1 VTHFFRLSFAPE
13 IASRKMNP
21 QLLVRARQAAPMAL
35 VLGAVIMAVAAYLQ
49 ALHYPFISD
58 DAGYTTEN
66 HKLAGLQL
74 TDLWRLLVEPYNCC
88 FEFLPLRDLSF
99 WLDIKLFG
107 VTPES
112 LRMHNIILYLLSL
125 PLVYATTL
133 SLWRYFRRADSGS
146 APWAAAAVTAL
157 FALHPALVE
166 SVVWISGRKY
176 IQPNLF
182 AMLALWLAVGARREQ
197 GFSVPHAAAALL
209 AFVAMM
215 LAKSSYVGV
224 APVIAL
230 LWLMF
235 WRDIPA
241 ASRRYSL
248 LLWPIAVLLLAVV
261 LIANFIAFNNGFDR
275 VPFYFGI
282 EAVYRTFAVL
292 GWLARLAVSP
302 EGRHFFYPVFEITYF
317 PAMVALGAAVL
328 SVSVAGGVMLLR
340 KRSLEGFALA
350 AFLLLCAPY
359 MELIPHGSPSLVSDR
374 YLALAVWPAA
384 LLTVALA
391 WRLKL
396 AARAALLLVIAL
408 LWGLQTVQRSRD
420 WHSYEALMDADVRA
434 YPRYSMPAMYKSDIQ
449 LSQGLIRE
457 AAETAGGIAIP
468 EVRDS
473 MLKLV
478 KAHQAVADAKST
490 GDPGTAMG
498 SLQDFGL
505 GLKRPPDQDRWNTSL
520 SLIWK
525 VNRNYLAFEWRKL
538 AGYFPADVMVR
549 YTAGTSLL
557 NAGNYDGAIAYLS
570 AATESQHLPES
581 LRGAAFKN
589 LGIALIGAGKA
600 GEAEAPLRAALEQS
614 PPDLGAYC
622 ALSAV
627 YKQADR
633 LDDAASAESECRSHV
648 PGTDVAR

>member
-1 VTHFFRLSFAPE
+1 
-13 IASRKMNP
+13 MNP
-21 QLLVRARQAAPMAL
+21 QLLVRMRQVAPLAL
-35 VLGAVIMAVAAYLQ
+35 VLGAIIIAVAAYLQ
-49 ALHYPFISD
+49 ALHYPYISD

-66 HKLAGLQL
+66 YKLAGLHL

-107 VTPES
+107 LTPES
-112 LRMHNIILYLLSL
+112 LRMHNIILYLLCL

-133 SLWRYFRRADSGS
+133 GLWRYFRPADPGG

-197 GFSVPHAAAALL
+197 GFSVPYAAAALL

-224 APVIAL
+224 APIIAL

-235 WRDIPA
+235 WLDIPVT
-241 ASRRYSL
+241 SRRYPL
-248 LLWPIAVLLLAVV
+248 LLWPISVLLLAVV
-261 LIANFIAFNNGFDR
+261 LMANFIAFNNGFDR
-275 VPFYFGI
+275 VPYYFGI
-282 EAVYRTFAVL
+282 EAVYRTFSVL

-317 PAMVALGAAVL
+317 PVMVASGAAVL
-328 SVSVAGGVMLLR
+328 SASVAGGVMLLR

-359 MELIPHGSPSLVSDR
+359 LELIPHGSPSLVSDR
-374 YLALAVWPAA
+374 YLALAVWPAV
-384 LLTVALA
+384 LLIVALA
-391 WRLKL
+391 WRLKPVS
-396 AARAALLLVIAL
+396 RAALLLVIAL
-408 LWGLQTVQRSRD
+408 LWGLQTVQRPRD
-420 WHSYEALMDADVRA
+420 WRSYEALIDADVRA
-434 YPRYSMPAMYKSDIQ
+434 YPRYSMPAMYKADIQ

-468 EVRDS
+468 EVRES
-473 MLKLV
+473 MIKLV
-478 KAHQAVADAKST
+478 KAHQAVADAKSG
-490 GDPGTAMG
+490 GDPGNAMDI
-498 SLQDFGL
+498 LLDFGL
-505 GLKRPPDQDRWNTSL
+505 GLKQPPDQVRWNTSL

-538 AGYFPADVMVR
+538 AGYFPDDVMVR
-549 YTAGTSLL
+549 YNAGTSLL
-557 NAGNYDGAIAYLS
+557 SAGNYEGAIADLR
-570 AATESQHLPES
+570 AATESQRLPDS
-581 LRGAAFKN
+581 LRGTAFKN
-589 LGIALIGAGKA
+589 LGLALIGAGKVA
-600 GEAEAPLRAALEQS
+600 EAEAPLRSALEQS
-614 PPDLGAYC
+614 PPDLSAYC
-622 ALSAV
+622 ALSVV
-627 YKQADR
+627 YKQANR
-633 LDDAASAESECRSHV
+633 LSDAANAESECHSRESHEI
-648 PGTDVAR
+648 PAL